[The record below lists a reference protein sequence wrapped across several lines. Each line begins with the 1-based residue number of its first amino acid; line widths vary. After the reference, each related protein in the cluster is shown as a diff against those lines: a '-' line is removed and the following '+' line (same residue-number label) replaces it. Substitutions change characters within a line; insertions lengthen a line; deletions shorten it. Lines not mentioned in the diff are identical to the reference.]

1 MNTFIV
7 GLTGGIGS
15 GKTTVSD
22 LFNVLG
28 ITIVD
33 ADVIAREVVALG
45 SEGLTAIVKRFGD
58 TILDAQ
64 GHLDRAKLR
73 TIVFSQERE
82 KQWLNGLLHPL
93 IREQMVAQCRA
104 ATSPY
109 VILSVPLLIE
119 NNLQTM
125 VNRTLVVDV
134 SRESQIQ
141 RTANRDGVG
150 VEQIE
155 SILASQCDRE
165 RRLQAADDV
174 ISNEGDVS
182 SLNEQVADLHEK
194 YLTLAQM

>member
-22 LFNVLG
+22 LFNALG

-33 ADVIAREVVALG
+33 ADVIAREVVAPG
-45 SEGLTAIVKRFGD
+45 SEGLNAIATRFSD

-73 TIVFSQERE
+73 TIVFSQEHE

-93 IREQMVAQCRA
+93 IREQMIAQSHA

-155 SILASQCDRE
+155 NILASQCDRE
-165 RRLQAADDV
+165 TRLQAADDV

-182 SLNEQVADLHEK
+182 NLNEQVSDLHEK

>member
-22 LFNVLG
+22 LFNALG

-33 ADVIAREVVALG
+33 ADVIAREVVAPG
-45 SEGLTAIVKRFGD
+45 SDGLRAIVTRFGD
-58 TILDAQ
+58 TILDAL

-93 IREQMVAQCRA
+93 IREQMVAQCHA
-104 ATSPY
+104 AKSPY

-165 RRLQAADDV
+165 TRLQAADDV